1 MKEIVN
7 TAAAPAAVGPYSQA
21 VIAGNLVFASGQIAL
36 VPATGKLAGDDIE
49 TQTRQALD
57 NLKAV
62 LEAAGASLADVVKTT
77 VFITDMGDFVTVNR
91 IYKAYFTEN
100 PPARSCVEV
109 GKLPAGALVEV
120 EAVALKG

>member
-1 MKEIVN
+1 MKEIVS

-91 IYKAYFTEN
+91 IYKTYFTEN

>member
-21 VIAGNLVFASGQIAL
+21 VIAENLVFASGQIAL

-91 IYKAYFTEN
+91 IYKTYFTEN

>member
-91 IYKAYFTEN
+91 IYKTYFTEN

>member
-1 MKEIVN
+1 MKKIVN

-21 VIAGNLVFASGQIAL
+21 VIAENLVFASGQIAL

-91 IYKAYFTEN
+91 IYKTYFTEN